1 MRMRSHADAVCGC
14 GRMRIEVMTAEKI
27 CKPSQVK
34 KLELGGFRWKGV
46 FSTFSRVWTSKIR
59 FTRYWDETKCSNIH
73 FCIKNMF
80 LHLTNIHEHFT
91 SMSGRLDRNISKFR
105 GKIQYFLV
113 VFLDIGTN
121 CYMLV
126 RCSQNARRCSQHAKS
141 CSSCKIKHSSI
152 LSCSL
157 IVFSRVSTWE
167 KIYIVFCVENVHIMP
182 FFGNVLFWFVGL
194 GS

>member
-1 MRMRSHADAVCGC
+1 
-14 GRMRIEVMTAEKI
+14 
-27 CKPSQVK
+27 
-34 KLELGGFRWKGV
+34 
-46 FSTFSRVWTSKIR
+46 
-59 FTRYWDETKCSNIH
+59 
-73 FCIKNMF
+73 MF

-91 SMSGRLDRNISKFR
+91 SMYGRLDRNISKFR

-141 CSSCKIKHSSI
+141 CSSSKIKHSSI

-157 IVFSRVSTWE
+157 IVFSRVSTW
-167 KIYIVFCVENVHIMP
+167 KKFTLYFVLKTCILCH
-182 FFGNVLFWFVGL
+182 FFGNFLFWFVGL